1 MSSVKVT
8 PAYLKQFLDDVL
20 AMVKNLGIP
29 TYFLTLPYA
38 DLRWRELPYI
48 INKLNNLQL
57 SDEELK
63 KLSYQERSNLLNN
76 NPLLEFDS
84 CDFRN

>member
-8 PAYLKQFLDDVL
+8 PAYSKQFLHDVL

-29 TYFLTLPYA
+29 TYFLTLSNA

-48 INKLNNLQL
+48 INKLKNL
-57 SDEELK
+57 
-63 KLSYQERSNLLNN
+63 
-76 NPLLEFDS
+76 
-84 CDFRN
+84 